1 MLVELSVVEQRYHA
15 VMEVAA
21 GVPVTQVAARYGV
34 SRQSVHSWVR
44 KYGQSGLAGL
54 ADRSHRLA
62 SCPHRPAGAC
72 REPVRPGR
80 PRSCHRR
87 ASR

>member
-34 SRQSVHSWVR
+34 SRQSVHN
-44 KYGQSGLAGL
+44 
-54 ADRSHRLA
+54 
-62 SCPHRPAGAC
+62 
-72 REPVRPGR
+72 
-80 PRSCHRR
+80 
-87 ASR
+87 